1 MYGMTPWKDEVVQY
15 PYRYKE
21 TQNADQEGEGKAPVA
36 KKLDMSQVTVTLW
49 GLENPVAADDEKEE

>member
-21 TQNADQEGEGKAPVA
+21 TQNADGTVEHEPSRLRGSRYRDAGGNPAECNQFQPHGKR
-36 KKLDMSQVTVTLW
+36 
-49 GLENPVAADDEKEE
+49 NP

>member
-21 TQNADQEGEGKAPVA
+21 TQNSDGTVEHEPSAECNQFQPHGKRN
-36 KKLDMSQVTVTLW
+36 S
-49 GLENPVAADDEKEE
+49 

>member
-21 TQNADQEGEGKAPVA
+21 TQNADGTVEHEPSPGTVMQEGTAECNQFQPHGKR
-36 KKLDMSQVTVTLW
+36 
-49 GLENPVAADDEKEE
+49 NP

>member
-21 TQNADQEGEGKAPVA
+21 TQNADGTVEHEPSPGTVMQEGTPQSANQFQPHGKR
-36 KKLDMSQVTVTLW
+36 
-49 GLENPVAADDEKEE
+49 NP